1 MSEHQKRKEEKEC
14 AHNKAKKLNN
24 HPEMEKCKVPEHLIT
39 QENELIDYYK
49 VRGYVTFGALLKLNM
64 KKAKISVE
72 CLSHELGLCEKQI
85 GRMRNDE
92 VEMVSFRLIIA
103 ICVVLRLSLDKAEE
117 LLNTQMYSLGVNNP
131 YVDICKMLLLHKISL
146 RTFNRALII
155 VGFAPLTKE

>member
-1 MSEHQKRKEEKEC
+1 MSEHQKRKEEKKC
-14 AHNKAKKLNN
+14 AHNKAEKLNN
-24 HPEMEKCKVPEHLIT
+24 HPEMEKCKVPEHLIA

-49 VRGYVTFGALLKLNM
+49 VRGYGTFGKLLKLNM
-64 KKAKISVE
+64 KKAKVSVE

-103 ICVVLRLSLDKAEE
+103 ICVVLQLSLDKAEE